1 VAVAA
6 LNEPFAMPD
15 HHSDGRGSTFFLVS
29 IRVAMAGVMVGSQGL
44 DERVAKSRQI
54 LV

>member
-1 VAVAA
+1 MVVAT
-6 LNEPFAMPD
+6 LTGPSAMPD
-15 HHSDGRGSTFFLVS
+15 YHSEGRGSTCFLVS
-29 IRVAMAGVMVGSQGL
+29 MSVAMVGVIVGLQRL

>member
-1 VAVAA
+1 MAA

-15 HHSDGRGSTFFLVS
+15 YHSEGRGSIFFPVS
-29 IRVAMAGVMVGSQGL
+29 IRVALAGVMVGSQDL
-44 DERVAKSRQI
+44 DGRVAKNRRI

>member
-1 VAVAA
+1 MAA

-15 HHSDGRGSTFFLVS
+15 YHSEGRGSTFIPVS
-29 IRVAMAGVMVGSQGL
+29 IRVAVAGAMVGLQGL
-44 DERVAKSRQI
+44 DERVAKNRQI